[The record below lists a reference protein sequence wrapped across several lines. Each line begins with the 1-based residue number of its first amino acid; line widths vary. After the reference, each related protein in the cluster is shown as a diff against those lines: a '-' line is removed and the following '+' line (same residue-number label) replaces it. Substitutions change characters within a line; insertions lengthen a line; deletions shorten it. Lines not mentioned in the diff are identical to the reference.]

1 MAHVIAVA
9 GKGGVGKTT
18 LCGMLIQYLCEKG
31 KGPILAVDA
40 DANSNLNEVLGVKV
54 ETTLGDVREEIARA
68 ELAKENPIPTG
79 MSKAD
84 YAEMRF
90 EDALV
95 EDDDFDLL
103 VMGRTQGK
111 GCYCYVNGLLQTQ
124 LAKYQNNYPYIVV
137 DNEAGMEHISRG
149 VLPSM
154 QTAILV
160 SDCSRRGVQA
170 VGRIAELIKECD
182 MHPDTVGLIINR
194 APKGELNKGI
204 QELNSHTMSTDF
216 SDYRISVFYCMFMN
230 CTSHISDR
238 SPWFHLG
245 NTNLNTFFCDLD
257 KFFLLRTHFTDAEHS
272 GRVRIITIIYCRYIN
287 IDNISLF
294 QNLLFIR
301 DSMAYHFIYRS
312 THALWKSFVI

>member
-18 LCGMLIQYLCEKG
+18 LCGMLIQYLCEQK

-54 ETTLGDVREEIARA
+54 ETTLGDVREEIAQA
-68 ELAKENPIPTG
+68 EIAKESPIPKG

-84 YAEMRF
+84 YAELRF

-103 VMGRTQGK
+103 AMGRTQGK
-111 GCYCYVNGLLQTQ
+111 GCYCFVNGLLQSQ
-124 LAKYQNNYPYIVV
+124 LAKYQNHYPYIVV

-149 VLPSM
+149 ILPSM

-170 VGRIAELIKECD
+170 VGRIARLIDECG
-182 MHPDTVGLIINR
+182 MKPDTVGLIINR
-194 APKGELNKGI
+194 APGGKLNAGI
-204 QELNSHTMSTDF
+204 QEEIENQGLHLLGVVPQDEDVYEYDCEGKPTTDLPEDNPVKKALREIV
-216 SDYRISVFYCMFMN
+216 S
-230 CTSHISDR
+230 
-238 SPWFHLG
+238 
-245 NTNLNTFFCDLD
+245 NLNL
-257 KFFLLRTHFTDAEHS
+257 
-272 GRVRIITIIYCRYIN
+272 
-287 IDNISLF
+287 
-294 QNLLFIR
+294 
-301 DSMAYHFIYRS
+301 
-312 THALWKSFVI
+312 

>member
-31 KGPILAVDA
+31 KGPVLAVDA

-68 ELAKENPIPTG
+68 ELAKENPIPAG
-79 MSKAD
+79 VSKAD

-111 GCYCYVNGLLQTQ
+111 GCYCFVNGLLQTQ
-124 LAKYQNNYPYIVV
+124 LARYQNSYPYFVV

-160 SDCSRRGVQA
+160 SDCSRRCVQA
-170 VGRIAELIKECD
+170 VGRIAKLIEECE
-182 MHPDTVGLIINR
+182 MHPDKIGLIINR
-194 APKGELNKGI
+194 APKGELNAGI
-204 QELNSHTMSTDF
+204 KEEIELQGLEL
-216 SDYRISVFYCMFMN
+216 
-230 CTSHISDR
+230 
-238 SPWFHLG
+238 LG
-245 NTNLNTFFCDLD
+245 VVPQDEMVYEYDCEGRPTASLPDDNPVKAALHAIVD
-257 KFFLLRTHFTDAEHS
+257 KLGL
-272 GRVRIITIIYCRYIN
+272 
-287 IDNISLF
+287 
-294 QNLLFIR
+294 
-301 DSMAYHFIYRS
+301 
-312 THALWKSFVI
+312 

>member
-18 LCGMLIQYLCEKG
+18 LTGLIIQYLGEKD

-54 ETTLGDVREEIARA
+54 DATLGDVREEVARS
-68 ELAKENPIPTG
+68 EMAKDNPIPAG
-79 MSKAD
+79 MTKAD
-84 YAEMRF
+84 YMEF
-90 EDALV
+90 KFDDALV

-111 GCYCYVNGLLQTQ
+111 GCYCFVNGLLQAQ
-124 LAKYQNNYPYIVV
+124 LQRLEKNYPYIIV

-170 VGRIAELIKECD
+170 VGRIAKLIEECD
-182 MHPDTVGLIINR
+182 MHPRQIGLIINR
-194 APKGELNKGI
+194 APGGVLNEGTK
-204 QELNSHTMSTDF
+204 QEIENQGLHLLGVVPQDETVF
-216 SDYRISVFYCMFMN
+216 DYDCEGKPTIN
-230 CTSHISDR
+230 LPED
-238 SPWFHLG
+238 SPVKKAIREIV
-245 NTNLNTFFCDLD
+245 DKLD
-257 KFFLLRTHFTDAEHS
+257 
-272 GRVRIITIIYCRYIN
+272 I
-287 IDNISLF
+287 
-294 QNLLFIR
+294 
-301 DSMAYHFIYRS
+301 
-312 THALWKSFVI
+312 

>member
-18 LCGMLIQYLCEKG
+18 LTGLIIQYLGEKG

-54 ETTLGDVREEIARA
+54 ESTLGEVREEVARA
-68 ELAKENPIPTG
+68 EMAKDSPIPAG
-79 MSKAD
+79 MTKAD
-84 YAEMRF
+84 YMEF
-90 EDALV
+90 KFDDALA

-111 GCYCYVNGLLQTQ
+111 GCYCFVNGLLQAQ
-124 LAKYQNNYPYIVV
+124 LQRLEKNYPYIIV

-170 VGRIAELIKECD
+170 VGRIAELINECD
-182 MHPDTVGLIINR
+182 MHPQKVGLIINR
-194 APKGELNKGI
+194 APGGVLNQGTKEEIEKQGLHLLGVVP
-204 QELNSHTMSTDF
+204 QDET
-216 SDYRISVFYCMFMN
+216 VFEYDCEGRP
-230 CTSHISDR
+230 TVQLPED
-238 SPWFHLG
+238 SPVKKAIREIVDNLG
-245 NTNLNTFFCDLD
+245 L
-257 KFFLLRTHFTDAEHS
+257 
-272 GRVRIITIIYCRYIN
+272 
-287 IDNISLF
+287 
-294 QNLLFIR
+294 
-301 DSMAYHFIYRS
+301 
-312 THALWKSFVI
+312 